1 MAWMDSAKN
10 GQKRVV
16 HGGKPRAGGMSRFV
30 VPIIAL
36 LAVVGIVVAV
46 YLSMKSNGEPVEEV
60 SKEARKDIGKKP
72 TKSKKPPSRPSS
84 VKSEKTDASAQ
95 TEAPEQPKESWL
107 GQPVIKHDYRTN
119 DTLVVETIYTADGK
133 MHKYYHDERENALP
147 TGADQILAMMTENN
161 GGFGAPPLPAVS
173 DFGSDFAAA
182 LKTPIEILDTDSDAV
197 KELKG
202 RVIEARKEM
211 LELMA
216 QGMSANEVLKEYEKS
231 QMDNAT
237 IRLDAVRKVKEFL
250 EAGDREGAKILC
262 DEYNKV
268 LEKAGIMA
276 IELPPQDKPRKERK
290 RNDK

>member
-1 MAWMDSAKN
+1 MDSAKH
-10 GQKRVV
+10 GQKSAV
-16 HGGKPRAGGMSRFV
+16 HGDKPRAGGMSRFV
-30 VPIIAL
+30 VPLIVL
-36 LAVVGIVVAV
+36 LVVAGIGVAV
-46 YLSMKSNGEPVEEV
+46 YLSMKSNKEPAEEI
-60 SKEARKDIGKKP
+60 SKEVRKDISKKP
-72 TKSKKPPSRPSS
+72 KKSKKSSSRPSS
-84 VKSEKTDASAQ
+84 VKKEKTDAPAQ
-95 TEAPEQPKESWL
+95 QETTEPPKESWL
-107 GQPVIKHDYRTN
+107 GQPVVKHDYRTN
-119 DTLVVETIYTADGK
+119 DTIVVETIYTADGK

-161 GGFGAPPLPAVS
+161 GGYGAPPLPAVT

-182 LKTPIEILDTDSDAV
+182 LKKPIEILDTDSDAV

-202 RVIEARKEM
+202 RVIDARKEM
-211 LELMA
+211 LELVA

-250 EAGDREGAKILC
+250 ESGDREGAQMLC

-276 IELPPQDKPRKERK
+276 IELPPQSKSPKERRK
-290 RNDK
+290 NDK